1 MSIAGIAAPLT
12 AMLGMTTAWLLVRQK
27 FALKSV
33 FEFGTMMCFAVPG
46 TVIGVSYILA
56 FNVPPIE
63 ITGTG
68 LILILCFVF
77 RNMPTGLRGG
87 VAAMSQLD
95 KSLDEAS
102 TMLRADSFTT
112 ARRIIFPLLK
122 PAITTALVYSFVRSI
137 TSISAVIFL
146 VSAKYDMATSYI
158 IGLVENGQYGTA
170 IAYSSMLI
178 VVMLSCVLGVQKLVG
193 ARRLRRQDRVLND
206 LRTPPV
212 LQKESA

>member
-1 MSIAGIAAPLT
+1 MTLVAPTWTPMIRLDSISKQNGQQLLFIEASAALGVDAEYRAKIAAMR
-12 AMLGMTTAWLLVRQK
+12 ASGQNAVR
-27 FALKSV
+27 L
-33 FEFGTMMCFAVPG
+33 PG
-46 TVIGVSYILA
+46 IDLPQS
-56 FNVPPIE
+56 
-63 ITGTG
+63 
-68 LILILCFVF
+68 
-77 RNMPTGLRGG
+77 LRLSD
-87 VAAMSQLD
+87 AP
-95 KSLDEAS
+95 
-102 TMLRADSFTT
+102 DSFTT

-170 IAYSSMLI
+170 IAYASMLI

-193 ARRLRRQDRVLND
+193 TRRLRRQDRVLND

-212 LQKESA
+212 LQKETV

>member
-1 MSIAGIAAPLT
+1 
-12 AMLGMTTAWLLVRQK
+12 
-27 FALKSV
+27 
-33 FEFGTMMCFAVPG
+33 
-46 TVIGVSYILA
+46 
-56 FNVPPIE
+56 
-63 ITGTG
+63 
-68 LILILCFVF
+68 
-77 RNMPTGLRGG
+77 MPTGLRGG
-87 VAAMSQLD
+87 IAAMSQLD

-102 TMLRADSFTT
+102 TMLRATSFTT

-178 VVMLSCVLGVQKLVG
+178 VVMLLCIVGVQKLVG
-193 ARRLRRQDRVLND
+193 SRRLRRQDRVLND
-206 LRTPPV
+206 LGTQPV
-212 LQKESA
+212 LQKGTA